1 MDQLSSKVT
10 DPVVKQF
17 MEADSLL
24 REVDGKDGAEF
35 TAEARA
41 CFFYI
46 AACDG
51 CYKSNL
57 EIDLGLS
64 VASGSRNTD
73 LLSKHHRLKLPSGKP
88 RPGLDLIRKE
98 RDNLDQRKTKLFLT
112 IKGKKL
118 IEKFKSTLNGENTDM
133 G

>member
-1 MDQLSSKVT
+1 MDRLSSKVT
-10 DPVVKQF
+10 DPVVKRF
-17 MEADSLL
+17 MEADALL
-24 REVDGKDGAEF
+24 RQVDGKDGAEF

-46 AACDG
+46 ACCDG
-51 CYKSNL
+51 CFKSNM
-57 EIDLGLS
+57 EQDLGLT

-118 IEKFKSTLNGENTDM
+118 VEKFKSILYGEDTNV

>member
-1 MDQLSSKVT
+1 MDLHSRIS
-10 DPVVKQF
+10 DPTVKLF
-17 MEADSLL
+17 MEADALL
-24 REVDGKDGAEF
+24 RSVDGKDGAEF

-51 CYKSNL
+51 CYKSIM
-57 EIDLGLS
+57 EQDLGLT

-73 LLSKHHRLKLPSGKP
+73 LLSKHHRLKLSTGKP
-88 RPGLDLIRKE
+88 RPGLNLIKKE
-98 RDNLDQRKTKLFLT
+98 RDPIDQRKQRLFLT
-112 IKGKKL
+112 EKGKEL
-118 IEKFKSTLNGENTDM
+118 MDKFKAILYGEPQNM

>member
-1 MDQLSSKVT
+1 
-10 DPVVKQF
+10 

-24 REVDGKDGAEF
+24 RQVDGKDGAEF

-46 AACDG
+46 ACCDG
-51 CYKSNL
+51 CYKSKM
-57 EIDLGLS
+57 EEDLGLT

-73 LLSKHHRLKLPSGKP
+73 LLSKHHRLKLPSGQP

-98 RDNLDQRKTKLFLT
+98 RDNLDHRKQRLFLT
-112 IKGKKL
+112 FKGKKL
-118 IEKFKSTLNGENTDM
+118 IEQFKSILYGEDTDL